1 MKPVYIIGAG
11 PGDPEL
17 ITVKGARLLKQADVV
32 VYAGSLIPPAV
43 LRYVRPGA
51 ERHNSATLTRQEIAG
66 ILIGAARAGKL
77 AVRLSSGDPSLY
89 GAITELVADLEAAG
103 VPYEVVPGVSSFLA
117 AAARLK
123 KEFTVPGVSQTL
135 ILSRM
140 AGKTPVP
147 EAESLAALAQHR
159 ASLCLFLSV
168 QLVEEVAA
176 ALAAG
181 YPPET
186 PVAVVE
192 KVTWPE
198 EKIIR
203 CRLGELV
210 AVVREAGITRTALV
224 LVGDFLEAAG
234 EPSRL
239 YDPNFSHGYRKKKPG
254 AGG

>member
-1 MKPVYIIGAG
+1 MKPVYIVGAG

-17 ITVKGARLLKQADVV
+17 ITVKGARLLGEADVV
-32 VYAGSLIPPAV
+32 VYAGSLIPPTV

-66 ILIGAARAGKL
+66 ILVGAARADKV

-89 GAITELVADLEAAG
+89 GAIAELMADLEAAG

-135 ILSRM
+135 ILSRL

-147 EAESLAALAQHR
+147 QAETLTTLARHR

-168 QLVEEVAA
+168 HLIEEVAA

-186 PVAVVE
+186 PVVVVE

-198 EKIIR
+198 ERIIH
-203 CRLGELV
+203 CRLGELPA
-210 AVVREAGITRTALV
+210 AVRGAGITKTALI

-234 EPSRL
+234 EPARL
-239 YDPNFSHGYRKKKPG
+239 YDPNFSHGCRKRG
-254 AGG
+254 DA

>member
-1 MKPVYIIGAG
+1 MKPVYIVGAG

-17 ITVKGARLLKQADVV
+17 ITVKGARLLGEADVV
-32 VYAGSLIPPAV
+32 VYAGSLIPSSV
-43 LRYVRPGA
+43 LRYVRPQA

-89 GAITELVADLEAAG
+89 GAVAELMADLEAAG
-103 VPYEVVPGVSSFLA
+103 VPYEIVPGVSSFLA

-123 KEFTVPGVSQTL
+123 REFTVPGVSQTL
-135 ILSRM
+135 LLSRM

-147 EAESLAALAQHR
+147 QAESLAALAQHR

-168 QLVEEVAA
+168 HLVEAVAA

-198 EKIIR
+198 ERVIH
-203 CRLGELV
+203 CRLGELP
-210 AVVREAGITRTALV
+210 AAVREAGITRTALL
-224 LVGDFLEAAG
+224 LVGDFLTAAG

-239 YDPNFSHGYRKKKPG
+239 YGPNFSHGYRK
-254 AGG
+254 

>member
-1 MKPVYIIGAG
+1 MKPVYIVGAG

-17 ITVKGARLLKQADVV
+17 ITVKGARLLGEADVV
-32 VYAGSLIPPAV
+32 VYAGSLIPSSV
-43 LRYVRPGA
+43 LRYVRPQA

-89 GAITELVADLEAAG
+89 GAVAELMADLEAAG

-123 KEFTVPGVSQTL
+123 REFTVPGVSQTL

-147 EAESLAALAQHR
+147 QAESLAALAQHR

-168 QLVEEVAA
+168 HLVEAVAA

-181 YPPET
+181 YRPET

-198 EKIIR
+198 ERVIH
-203 CRLGELV
+203 CRLGELPA
-210 AVVREAGITRTALV
+210 AVQEAGITRTALL
-224 LVGDFLEAAG
+224 LVGDFLTAAG

-239 YDPNFSHGYRKKKPG
+239 YGPTFSHGYRK
-254 AGG
+254 

>member
-1 MKPVYIIGAG
+1 MKPVYIVGAG

-17 ITVKGARLLKQADVV
+17 ITVKGARLLGEADVV

-51 ERHNSATLTRQEIAG
+51 ERHNSAALTRQEIAG

-89 GAITELVADLEAAG
+89 GAVAELMADLEAAG

-123 KEFTVPGVSQTL
+123 KEFTLPGVSQTL
-135 ILSRM
+135 ILSRL

-147 EAESLAALAQHR
+147 QAEALTALARHR

-168 QLVEEVAA
+168 HLVEEVAA

-181 YPPET
+181 YPLKT

-198 EKIIR
+198 ERVI
-203 CRLGELV
+203 CTRLGELP
-210 AVVREAGITRTALV
+210 AVVREAGIAKTALV

-239 YDPNFSHGYRKKKPG
+239 YDPSFSHAYRKRG
-254 AGG
+254 DA

>member
-1 MKPVYIIGAG
+1 MKPVYIVGAG

-17 ITVKGARLLKQADVV
+17 ITVKGARLLGEADVV

-43 LRYVRPGA
+43 LRYVRPEA

-89 GAITELVADLEAAG
+89 GAIAELMADLEAAG
-103 VPYEVVPGVSSFLA
+103 VPCEVVPGVSSFLA

-135 ILSRM
+135 ILSRL
-140 AGKTPVP
+140 AGRTPVP
-147 EAESLAALAQHR
+147 EAESLAALARHR

-168 QLVEEVAA
+168 HLIEEVAA

-198 EKIIR
+198 ERIIH
-203 CRLGELV
+203 CRLSELPA
-210 AVVREAGITRTALV
+210 AVRGAGITRTALV

-239 YDPNFSHGYRKKKPG
+239 YDPNFSHGYRKRG
-254 AGG
+254 DA

>member
-1 MKPVYIIGAG
+1 MKPVYIVGAG

-17 ITVKGARLLKQADVV
+17 ITVKGARLLGEADVV
-32 VYAGSLIPPAV
+32 VYAGSLIPSSV
-43 LRYVRPGA
+43 LRYVRPQA

-89 GAITELVADLEAAG
+89 GAVAELMADLEAAG
-103 VPYEVVPGVSSFLA
+103 VSYEIVPGVSSFLA

-123 KEFTVPGVSQTL
+123 REFTVPGVSQTL

-147 EAESLAALAQHR
+147 QAESLAALAQHR

-168 QLVEEVAA
+168 HLVEAVAA

-198 EKIIR
+198 ERVIR
-203 CRLGELV
+203 CRLGELPA
-210 AVVREAGITRTALV
+210 AVQEAGITRTALL
-224 LVGDFLEAAG
+224 LVGDFLTAAG

-239 YDPNFSHGYRKKKPG
+239 YGPTFSHGYRK
-254 AGG
+254 